1 MSKNIK
7 KPANGYIS
15 AKNGLFKSQKMAQKI
30 QKIPKNTVEFTGG
43 IYHTFFNFL
52 KTPKIFPNFQLFK
65 NQKFSTFQKT
75 W

>member
-15 AKNGLFKSQKMAQKI
+15 AKNGLFKAQKMAQKC
-30 QKIPKNTVEFTGG
+30 QKITKNTVEFTGG
-43 IYHTFFNFL
+43 IYHTFFIFKKTL
-52 KTPKIFPNFQLFK
+52 KISQIFSFSK